1 MKLDFIKNA
10 FDNLQTELSQDG
22 EAITIFNPYSKGNI
36 TIDYEFYESTDG
48 LDSFEQYTAQF
59 SYQHRHFSNE
69 NDVLEWIQGVT
80 DGKILAIELFCGAK
94 NRRGGEIYF
103 SNVDNLK
110 KDVCEYI
117 SASKECDNFKIRSYN
132 GENDYDGYILNDEQR
147 GTYIVINKI

>member
-1 MKLDFIKNA
+1 MREGISQELVTCAVYTEKLLFQNPFFA
-10 FDNLQTELSQDG
+10 FG
-22 EAITIFNPYSKGNI
+22 G
-36 TIDYEFYESTDG
+36 
-48 LDSFEQYTAQF
+48 
-59 SYQHRHFSNE
+59 HFCNE

-94 NRRGGEIYF
+94 NRHGGEIYF